1 MMEHGW
7 LGTKQINKINK
18 SSKTTMKVLK
28 QSNQI
33 LKKKA
38 KIVIQIV
45 AIKIKMDQVV
55 GVTVNKS

>member
-1 MMEHGW
+1 
-7 LGTKQINKINK
+7 
-18 SSKTTMKVLK
+18 MKVLK